1 MKKLLFTTLC
11 IISVLSYA
19 QDQSSVSESATTKIA
34 DYLKPGKSK
43 FMLRGYYHTGFD
55 NIQTGDD
62 KESRFNPG
70 TIAPILM
77 YKQSDRLFF
86 EAEFEGSFEGEG
98 FDLGLEYANVSYVL
112 NDYMIVRAGKF
123 LLPFGSFM
131 EKLHPAWINRL
142 STVPLGYGHD
152 GILPTTDIGVELRGA
167 FYAGNIKLNYQ
178 LYAINGPQLKVG
190 GDEPEEDGML
200 NFGAFEDNNLDKTFG
215 GRLGIFP
222 FSNSSLELGFSALS
236 GSVGS
241 QETVYEN
248 VSTNM
253 YAMDLSFVRNVSF
266 LKSMVDIKGQYNFVK
281 TDNANYDDLEGAPGD
296 QYTYT
301 NESSAYYGQLS
312 IRPSMS
318 GNNFLRKL
326 ELVGRYSALETP
338 EGALWEQSPTQ
349 TAVGLNYWFDW
360 RTVLKIGYQTTDGLQ
375 DGHNADET
383 ISSNLIYVHW
393 ALGF

>member
-19 QDQSSVSESATTKIA
+19 QDQNSESESATKKIA

-43 FMLRGYYHTGFD
+43 FMLRGYYHTGF
-55 NIQTGDD
+55 NSTQTGD
-62 KESRFNPG
+62 EEELGFNPG

-86 EAEFEGSFEGEG
+86 EAELEGSFEGNE
-98 FDLGLEYANVSYVL
+98 FEWGLEYANVSYVL
-112 NDYMIVRAGKF
+112 NDFMIVRAGKI
-123 LLPFGSFM
+123 LLPFGTFM

-142 STVPLGYGHD
+142 STTPLGYGHD
-152 GILPTTDIGVELRGA
+152 GILPTTDVGVEVRGA
-167 FYAGNIKLNYQ
+167 FYTGSIKLNYQ

-190 GDEPEEDGML
+190 GDEPDEAGML
-200 NFGAFEDNNLDKTFG
+200 SFGTNEDNNLNKTFG
-215 GRLGIFP
+215 GRLGVFP
-222 FSNSSLELGFSALS
+222 FSNSSLEIGFSALS

-253 YAMDLSFVRNVSF
+253 YAVDLSYVRNVSF
-266 LKSMVDIKGQYNFVK
+266 LKSLVDIKGQYNLSK
-281 TDNANYDDLEGAPGD
+281 TDNANYDDPEGAPGD
-296 QYTYT
+296 QYTYN
-301 NESSAYYGQLS
+301 NESSTYYGQLS

-338 EGALWEQSPTQ
+338 EGALWEQNQTQ
-349 TAVGLNYWFDW
+349 TAIGLNYWFDW
-360 RTVLKIGYQTTDGLQ
+360 RTVLKIGYQTTDGLEEH
-375 DGHNADET
+375 GADET
-383 ISSNLIYVHW
+383 ISSDLIYVHW